1 MTFSYT
7 LPVQGVFANLKDEVR
22 FLLRDTVETD
32 FSLADEEILYLLE
45 DSGDR
50 PYLAASKG
58 ATTIAAKYGQAAT
71 VASRSIGDLSI
82 STGYKDASAEYQRL
96 AKELRLGKKD
106 TKTAVYFVNTESQF
120 TIGQFDEL
128 VP

>member
-1 MTFSYT
+1 MTFSYA
-7 LPVQGVFANLKDEVR
+7 LPVAGQYANLKDEVR
-22 FLLRDTVETD
+22 FLLRDTVESS
-32 FSLADEEILYLLE
+32 FSLADEEILYLLD
-45 DSGDR
+45 DSEDR

-58 ATTIAAKYGQAAT
+58 AMTIAAKYGQAAT

-96 AKELRLGKKD
+96 SKELRLGKKD
-106 TKTAVYFVNTESQF
+106 TSTVTYFIEKPSQF

>member
-1 MTFSYT
+1 MTFSYA
-7 LPVQGVFANLKDEVR
+7 LPVNGQYANLKDEVR
-22 FLLRDTVETD
+22 FLLRDTVESS
-32 FSLADEEILYLLE
+32 FSLADEELLYLLD
-45 DSGDR
+45 DSEDR

-58 ATTIAAKYGQAAT
+58 AMTIAAKYGQAAT
-71 VASRSIGDLSI
+71 VASRSIGDWSI

-96 AKELRLGKKD
+96 SKELRMGKKD
-106 TKTAVYFVNTESQF
+106 TATRAYFIPAESQF

>member
-7 LPVQGVFANLKDEVR
+7 LPVQGVYANAKDEVR

-32 FSLADEEILYLLE
+32 FSLQDEELLYLLE
-45 DSGDR
+45 DSEDR
-50 PYLAASKG
+50 VYLAASKG
-58 ATTIAAKYGQAAT
+58 AMTIASKYGQAAT

-82 STGYKDASAEYQRL
+82 STGYKEAASEYQRL
-96 AKELRLGKKD
+96 SKELRLGKKD
-106 TKTAVYFVNTESQF
+106 TATVTYFVEAESQF

>member
-7 LPVQGVFANLKDEVR
+7 FPVQGIYANLKDEVR
-22 FLLRDTVETD
+22 FLLRDTTKSD

-45 DSGDR
+45 DSQDR

-58 ATTIAAKYGQAAT
+58 ATSIAAKYGQAAT
-71 VASRSIGDLSI
+71 VSSRSIGDLSI
-82 STGYKDASAEYQRL
+82 STGFKDASAEYQRL
-96 AKELRLGKKD
+96 AKELRLGRKN
-106 TKTAVYFVNTESQF
+106 TATRAFFVDTESQF

-128 VP
+128 NP

>member
-7 LPVQGVFANLKDEVR
+7 FPVQGFFANPKDEVR
-22 FLLRDTVETD
+22 FLLRDTIESD

-45 DSGDR
+45 DSEDR
-50 PYLAASKG
+50 AYLAASKG
-58 ATTIAAKYGQAAT
+58 ATSIAAKYGQAAT

-82 STGYKDASAEYQRL
+82 STGYKDASAEYLRL
-96 AKELRLGKKD
+96 AKELRMGRKS
-106 TKTAVYFVNTESQF
+106 TTTRAFMQPSQQQF
-120 TIGQFDEL
+120 AIGQFDEL

>member
-7 LPVQGVFANLKDEVR
+7 LPVAGVYANQKDEVR
-22 FLLRDTVETD
+22 FLLRDTVETT

-45 DSGDR
+45 DSEDR
-50 PYLAASKG
+50 SYLAASKG
-58 ATTIAAKYGQAAT
+58 ALTIASKYGQAAT

-82 STGYKDASAEYQRL
+82 SSGYKDAAAEYQRL
-96 AKELRLGKKD
+96 SKELRMGKKD
-106 TKTAVYFVNTESQF
+106 TATVTYFIPTESQF

>member
-1 MTFSYT
+1 MTYSYT
-7 LPVQGVFANLKDEVR
+7 LPANGTFASLKDEVR

-32 FSLADEEILYLLE
+32 FSLQDEEILYLLG
-45 DSGDR
+45 DSEDR

-58 ATTIAAKYGQAAT
+58 AMTIAAKYGQAAT

-82 STGYKDASAEYQRL
+82 STGYRDASAEYQRL
-96 AKELRLGKKD
+96 SKELRLGKKD
-106 TKTAVYFVNTESQF
+106 TATVAYFIEKPSQF

>member
-7 LPVQGVFANLKDEVR
+7 LPVQGQFANLKDEVR
-22 FLLRDTVETD
+22 FLLRDTVESS
-32 FSLADEEILYLLE
+32 FSLADEELLYLLD
-45 DSGDR
+45 DSENR

-58 ATTIAAKYGQAAT
+58 AITIAAKYGQAAT

-96 AKELRLGKKD
+96 SKELRMGKKD
-106 TKTAVYFVNTESQF
+106 TATRAYFIPAESQF

>member
-7 LPVQGVFANLKDEVR
+7 LPVQGVFANQKDEVR

-32 FSLADEEILYLLE
+32 FSLADEELLYLLE
-45 DSGDR
+45 DSEDR
-50 PYLAASKG
+50 SYLAASKG
-58 ATTIAAKYGQAAT
+58 AMTIASKYAQAAT

-82 STGYKDASAEYQRL
+82 STGYKDAASEYQRL
-96 AKELRLGKKD
+96 SKELRLGKKD
-106 TKTAVYFVNTESQF
+106 TKTAVYFVEAESQF

>member
-1 MTFSYT
+1 MTYSYT
-7 LPVQGVFANLKDEVR
+7 LPVQGAFANRKDEVR

-32 FSLADEEILYLLE
+32 FSLQDEEILYLLDDSE
-45 DSGDR
+45 DR
-50 PYLAASKG
+50 VYLAASKG
-58 ATTIAAKYGQAAT
+58 AMTIAAKYGQAAT
-71 VASRSIGDLSI
+71 VSSRSIGDLSI

-96 AKELRLGKKD
+96 SKELRLGKKD
-106 TKTAVYFVNTESQF
+106 TKTAVYYIPAETQF

>member
-7 LPVQGVFANLKDEVR
+7 LPALGQFANLKDEVR
-22 FLLRDTVETD
+22 FLLRDTVESS
-32 FSLADEEILYLLE
+32 FSLADEEIQYLLG
-45 DSGDR
+45 DSEDR

-58 ATTIAAKYGQAAT
+58 AMTIAAKYGQAAT

-96 AKELRLGKKD
+96 SKELRMGKKD
-106 TKTAVYFVNTESQF
+106 TSTTAYFISTESQF

>member
-7 LPVQGVFANLKDEVR
+7 LPAQGQFANLKDEVR
-22 FLLRDTVETD
+22 FLLRDTIESS
-32 FSLADEEILYLLE
+32 FSLADEEIQYLLGDSE
-45 DSGDR
+45 DR
-50 PYLAASKG
+50 TYLAASKG
-58 ATTIAAKYGQAAT
+58 AMTIAAKYGQAAT

-96 AKELRLGKKD
+96 SKELRMGKKD
-106 TKTAVYFVNTESQF
+106 TSTRAYFISTESQF